1 MTLTVMQV
9 RNAKPGRHS
18 DEKGLYLFVKPS
30 GARSWVLR
38 IQTAGRRR
46 DLGLGS
52 VLIERRADVL
62 DVPLGAMRE
71 LTLAE
76 ARLKA
81 ALGRTLVKAGLD
93 PSVEWRK
100 LVAVIPT
107 FEQAA
112 RQYHDNIK
120 AGFRNARHSGS
131 WLSSLAMHA
140 FPKLGST
147 RVDRVDTGA
156 IQAALLPIWLTIPET
171 ARRVRQRIGAVLD
184 FAHGQGW
191 RAAEAP
197 LRAVS
202 RGLPNQSK
210 LAKHFAATPYADVP
224 ALVANIR
231 SKSETVGRLALQF
244 VILTAARSGEV
255 RGATWGEFDL
265 ETATWSIPAHRMK
278 AGQPYMV
285 PLSSAALEILN
296 TMKGLFAGRS
306 DDLVFPGA
314 SGKAISDMTMTKA
327 LRDAGASETVHGF
340 RSGFRD
346 WAAEQTSFPPEW
358 AEAALAHALPNKVEA
373 AYRRT
378 KFLDQRRKLMDSWA
392 AFIDGKSNVLR
403 LVG

>member
-1 MTLTVMQV
+1 MPLTVLQV
-9 RNAKPGRHS
+9 RSAKPGRHA

-38 IQTAGRRR
+38 IQQGGRRR

-52 VLIERRADVL
+52 VLLERRQSVV

-76 ARLKA
+76 AREKA

-107 FEQAA
+107 FDKAA
-112 RQYHDNIK
+112 RQYHENIK
-120 AGFRNARHSGS
+120 AGFRNSRHSAS
-131 WLSSLAMHA
+131 WLSSLEMHA

-147 RVDRVDTGA
+147 RVDRVDTAA
-156 IQAALLPIWLTIPET
+156 IQSTLLPIWLKVPET

-191 RAAEAP
+191 REAEAP

-210 LAKHFAATPYADVP
+210 LAKHFAATPYPDVP
-224 ALVANIR
+224 ALVLALR
-231 SKSETVGRLALQF
+231 GKAETVGRLALRF

-255 RGATWGEFDL
+255 RGATWGEIDL
-265 ETATWSIPAHRMK
+265 AGATWNVPAHRMK
-278 AGQPYMV
+278 AGQAHSV
-285 PLSSAALEILN
+285 PLSLPALAILE
-296 TMKGLFAGRS
+296 TMKGLFEGQT

-314 SGKAISDMTMTKA
+314 GGKMISDMTMTKA
-327 LRDAGASETVHGF
+327 LRDAGSTATVHGF
-340 RSGFRD
+340 RSSFRD

-378 KFLDQRRKLMDSWA
+378 KFLDQRRKLMA
-392 AFIDGKSNVLR
+392 AWGKFCTGHSNVLS

>member
-1 MTLTVMQV
+1 MPLTVVQV
-9 RNAKPGRHS
+9 RNAKPGRHA
-18 DEKGLYLFVKPS
+18 DGKGLYLFVKPS

-38 IQTAGRRR
+38 IQSAGRRR

-52 VLIERRADVL
+52 VLFERRAEVL

-76 ARLKA
+76 AREKA

-93 PSVEWRK
+93 PSVEWKR
-100 LVAVIPT
+100 LAAVIPS

-112 RQYHDNIK
+112 RQYHGNIK
-120 AGFRNARHSGS
+120 AGFRNARHSAS
-131 WLSSLAMHA
+131 WLSSLVMHA
-140 FPKLGST
+140 FPRLGST
-147 RVDRVDTGA
+147 RVDRIDTAA
-156 IQAALLPIWLTIPET
+156 IQGALLPIWLTIPET

-191 RAAEAP
+191 RQAEAP

-210 LAKHFAATPYADVP
+210 MASHFAAMAYADVP
-224 ALVANIR
+224 ALVVTLRGKA
-231 SKSETVGRLALQF
+231 ETIGRLALQF
-244 VILTAARSGEV
+244 VILTAARSGEA
-255 RGATWGEFDL
+255 RGARWGEIDFAS
-265 ETATWSIPAHRMK
+265 ATWNVPASRMK
-278 AGQPYMV
+278 AGQAHSV
-285 PLSSAALEILN
+285 PLSPPALAILE
-296 TMKGLFAGRS
+296 TVKGSFEGHA

-314 SGKAISDMTMTKA
+314 GGKLISDMTMTKA
-327 LRDAGASETVHGF
+327 LREAGATMTVHGF
-340 RSGFRD
+340 RSSFRD

-358 AEAALAHALPNKVEA
+358 AEAALAHTLPNKVEA

-378 KFLDQRRKLMDSWA
+378 KFLDQRRKLMTAWGDYV
-392 AFIDGKSNVLR
+392 DGNTRVLR